1 MIIMGVI
8 YIGKN
13 LTLLKIND
21 LYFEQRK
28 IKSSNSVWH
37 HAPLI
42 FDIEVQPLKR
52 AEI

>member
-13 LTLLKIND
+13 LTLLKIKD

-28 IKSSNSVWH
+28 TKSSNSVWH

-42 FDIEVQPLKR
+42 FDNEVQPFKW

>member
-1 MIIMGVI
+1 MGAI

-28 IKSSNSVWH
+28 VKSSNSILQD
-37 HAPLI
+37 APLI
-42 FDIEVQPLKR
+42 FDIEVQPLER
-52 AEI
+52 AKI

>member
-1 MIIMGVI
+1 MGVI

-28 IKSSNSVWH
+28 IKSSNSVW
-37 HAPLI
+37 
-42 FDIEVQPLKR
+42 
-52 AEI
+52 